1 MLRVLKHLTI
11 FILFSV
17 GFLIPSFLRAEGGVS
32 LKIIFYHES
41 EAYEDY
47 ELTLHEVGKEDVLHT
62 FLAEPFLEDERATLK
77 FEITDT
83 TLSLESYELILK
95 KGSFLQKYLLDV
107 SSFEMIEQEMKV
119 YIRDDILTQDKTDI
133 QTIITYATFLNRD
146 TIQFITNFPLCEHS
160 ELRLL
165 KFDTLAPIHSMTKV
179 GNNYIIKTDP
189 YHITNEYT
197 LETQFLKSLPP
208 HAYHVRFDEIYDE
221 SEFDGLYNYKG
232 TDLGVEI
239 KDGLTSFKLWAPLMS
254 DVTLN
259 VYTNDQKK
267 SYQMNQASYGIFT
280 YSIPNRL
287 DLAEYTY
294 EFTRFGETH
303 EIIDP
308 YAKHLNHDRTKGLVV
323 DFNETNPSGFK
334 SLKLPE
340 FSGNYSDAVIYETSI
355 HQMTGN
361 ANLYGNRKDTFDAL
375 GQIKTST
382 TIIGQNVTTGID
394 HLVELGITHIMLSDL
409 FNKEHSFFEVEP
421 SYRYYSKLTDDIYE
435 LKKLIQTLSNHNIRV
450 IMDLDLYLEPI
461 KAHELLMPGYFY
473 NHHNGELSKNSDQ
486 QSIFNTKHDMASK
499 YLFDTI
505 HFMINEYNISGVR
518 INPLNLMEIKTLNT
532 LASEMNAQY
541 EQIVIYGAFDSNLAK
556 SSEILSPSKMYQAP
570 FIGFIDTGK
579 ISFTESSWFY
589 GGSSTNLRSYILSDN
604 QLGETSSPG
613 QSFKRLP
620 DLTGVEQRI
629 INQLK
634 FIQILSYGTPVIR
647 AGEEF
652 NDSSEVMNYHRKV
665 YQRAFYQQFQSLIT
679 LRHNQKSLRFNEHRN
694 VRDKVSV
701 SVGNHYLYYRILNG
715 ENLFPDMIIIH
726 HDATDTISKMTLP
739 EGIIDVNN
747 GEYYWKVAFD
757 SNNPEHKE
765 HYLNFSEIEFGKNQT
780 LILHFGLNLQNQII
794 KPNPIT
800 QRPQQNNFAVILIL
814 VGTGIVVVGMF
825 LTFFILNSSN
835 KEESRK

>member
-1 MLRVLKHLTI
+1 MRHVLKHLTI

-17 GFLIPSFLRAEGGVS
+17 GFLIPSFLRAEGEVS

-41 EAYEDY
+41 EMYDDY

-62 FLAEPFLEDERATLK
+62 FVAEAFLEDERATLK
-77 FEITDT
+77 FEITSV
-83 TLSLESYELILK
+83 TLPLESYELMLK
-95 KGSFLQKYLLDV
+95 KGSFKQTYTLNVKSYEV
-107 SSFEMIEQEMKV
+107 IEQAIKLYM
-119 YIRDDILTQDKTDI
+119 RDDILSQDKSDI
-133 QTIITYATFLNRD
+133 QTFITYATFLNRD
-146 TIQFITNFPLCEHS
+146 TIQFISNFPLGENS
-160 ELRLL
+160 GLRLL
-165 KFDTLAPIHSMTKV
+165 KYDTIASIHSMTKV

-197 LETQFLKSLPP
+197 LETHFFNSVLP

-221 SEFDGLYNYKG
+221 SEFDGLYSYKG

-239 KDGLTSFKLWAPLMS
+239 KDGSTSFKLWAPLMS
-254 DVTLN
+254 NVFLN
-259 VYTNDQKK
+259 VYINDEK
-267 SYQMNQASYGIFT
+267 SVYQMNQASYGIFT
-280 YSIPNRL
+280 LTIPNRL

-308 YAKHLNHDRTKGLVV
+308 YAKHLNHDRTRGLIV
-323 DFNETNPSGFK
+323 DFSGTNPSGFQTI
-334 SLKLPE
+334 KLPL

-361 ANLYGNRKDTFDAL
+361 SNLYGNRKDTFEAL
-375 GQIKTST
+375 SQTKTTT
-382 TIIGQNVTTGID
+382 TIIGQNVSTGID
-394 HLVELGITHIMLSDL
+394 HLVELGITHILLSDL

-435 LKKLIQTLSNHNIRV
+435 LKKLIQILSNHNIRV

-473 NHHNGELSKNSDQ
+473 KHHNGELSKNSDEK
-486 QSIFNTKHDMASK
+486 SIFNTNHEMASK

-505 HFMINEYNISGVR
+505 HFMIDEYNISGVR
-518 INPLNLMEIKTLNT
+518 INPLNLISIKTLNT
-532 LASEMNAQY
+532 LASEMNAQH
-541 EQIVIYGAFDSNLAK
+541 EHIILYGAFDSNLSK
-556 SSEILSPSKMYQAP
+556 SDDLLSPSKMYQAP

-579 ISFTESSWFY
+579 ITFSDTSWFY
-589 GGSSTNLRSYILSDN
+589 GGSPTNLRSYILSDN
-604 QLGETSSPG
+604 QPGETSSPS

-620 DLTGVEQRI
+620 DLTGVDQRI

-665 YQRAFYQQFQSLIT
+665 YQRAFYQQFQTLIT

-701 SVGNHYLYYRILNG
+701 SVGDHYLYYRILNG

-726 HDATDTISKMTLP
+726 HDATDTISKMALP

-765 HYLNFSEIEFGKNQT
+765 HYLNNAEIEFGKNQT